1 DAPRVEL
8 VACLPNPHGGFR
20 KGHPMEGELGSVLP
34 VDLLRF
40 CERHS
45 LTCTLELRSG
55 DSHGEVVYRLG
66 ELVSVRC
73 DAGTDRGVAQ
83 MLEWSNGRYRFVL
96 PGVELPTLSPVRLA
110 PPPSAPQSEEEPAP
124 DSSAW
129 RT

>member
-45 LTCTLELRSG
+45 LTCTIELRTA
-55 DSHGEVVYRLG
+55 DSSGEVVYRLG

-73 DAGTDRGVAQ
+73 DAGTDRAVAQ
-83 MLEWSNGRYRFVL
+83 MLEWSDGRYKFVL
-96 PGVELPTLSPVRLA
+96 PTVEMPAFSPVRVEQ
-110 PPPSAPQSEEEPAP
+110 PSVAPQAE
-124 DSSAW
+124 
-129 RT
+129 